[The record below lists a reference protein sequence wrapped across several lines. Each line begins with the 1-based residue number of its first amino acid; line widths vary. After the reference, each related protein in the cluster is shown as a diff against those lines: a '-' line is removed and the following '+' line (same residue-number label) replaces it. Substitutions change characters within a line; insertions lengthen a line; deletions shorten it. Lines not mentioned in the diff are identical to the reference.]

1 MSFGHTRLD
10 VRRSPHSS
18 SSCSATPVV
27 VFVALG
33 LVAEWTASS
42 MLVTPAEFSPFQPKV
57 RRPIARHGPPP
68 PITGDSTSAGNK
80 GDPVPVEGSADEP
93 PAKQVTADGANE
105 QRHFRDQSKDPSQK
119 EDKQAPEVFAELLNE
134 TTTERGP
141 WPTQSAQSNKDTKE
155 EEEQA
160 ATSSNLLTRTWRL
173 CNVDAGADYIPCLD
187 NVEAINKLRSTK
199 HYEHRERHCPESP
212 PTCLVPLPQGYRDPI
227 RWPRSRH
234 QV

>member
-18 SSCSATPVV
+18 STTPVV

-33 LVAEWTASS
+33 LVAVWIASS

-57 RRPIARHGPPP
+57 RRHGPP
-68 PITGDSTSAGNK
+68 PITGDSTNAGNK
-80 GDPVPVEGSADEP
+80 GDPVPVEGSTDESP
-93 PAKQVTADGANE
+93 VEHVAPDTANE
-105 QRHFRDQSKDPSQK
+105 QRHFRDQSKDLSQK

-141 WPTQSAQSNKDTKE
+141 WLTQAAQSNKDTKE
-155 EEEQA
+155 EEQA
-160 ATSSNLLTRTWRL
+160 ATSRSTNLLTRTWRL

-187 NVEAINKLRSTK
+187 NMEAIKKLRIMNIEKGTVLRGLQPALFL
-199 HYEHRERHCPESP
+199 YHRATEF
-212 PTCLVPLPQGYRDPI
+212 Q
-227 RWPRSRH
+227 
-234 QV
+234 